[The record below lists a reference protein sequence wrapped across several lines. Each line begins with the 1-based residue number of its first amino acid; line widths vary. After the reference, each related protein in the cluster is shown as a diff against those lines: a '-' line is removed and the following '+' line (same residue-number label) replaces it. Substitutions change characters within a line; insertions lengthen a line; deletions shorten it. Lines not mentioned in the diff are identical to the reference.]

1 MVRLYEGNKGMIN
14 FFIENKFIATLPLN
28 EINTYE
34 SYIKQS
40 DKIIVEGLQSGY
52 NLSKIKN
59 KLWTAI
65 HMIGSHPQVKYNE
78 LSLQDSQFVGMAIL
92 GLIKLKQIDPDANDE
107 GILITGR
114 YRRRRHPTERKRISK
129 NPVVQK

>member
-65 HMIGSHPQVKYNE
+65 HMMKYNE

-114 YRRRRHPTERKRISK
+114 YRRRRHPTERISK

>member
-1 MVRLYEGNKGMIN
+1 MVKLYEGNKGMIN

-65 HMIGSHPQVKYNE
+65 HMMKYNE

-114 YRRRRHPTERKRISK
+114 YKRKRKISK
-129 NPVVQK
+129 IPVVLK

>member
-65 HMIGSHPQVKYNE
+65 HMMKYNE

-114 YRRRRHPTERKRISK
+114 YRRRRHPTERKISK
-129 NPVVQK
+129 IPVVQK

>member
-65 HMIGSHPQVKYNE
+65 HMMKYNE

-107 GILITGR
+107 GILITGC
-114 YRRRRHPTERKRISK
+114 YKRKTLK
-129 NPVVQK
+129 TPVVQK

>member
-65 HMIGSHPQVKYNE
+65 HMMKYNE

-114 YRRRRHPTERKRISK
+114 YKRKRKISK
-129 NPVVQK
+129 IPVVLK

>member
-65 HMIGSHPQVKYNE
+65 HMMKYNE

-114 YRRRRHPTERKRISK
+114 YRRRRHPTERKTLK

>member
-1 MVRLYEGNKGMIN
+1 MVKLYEGNKGMIN

-28 EINTYE
+28 EKNTYE
-34 SYIKQS
+34 AYIKHS
-40 DKIIVEGLQSGY
+40 DKIIVQGLQKGE
-52 NLSKIKN
+52 NLSTIKK
-59 KLWTAI
+59 KLWTVI
-65 HMIGSHPQVKYNE
+65 HMMKYNE

-114 YRRRRHPTERKRISK
+114 YRRQRHPTERKTLKI
-129 NPVVQK
+129 PVVQK